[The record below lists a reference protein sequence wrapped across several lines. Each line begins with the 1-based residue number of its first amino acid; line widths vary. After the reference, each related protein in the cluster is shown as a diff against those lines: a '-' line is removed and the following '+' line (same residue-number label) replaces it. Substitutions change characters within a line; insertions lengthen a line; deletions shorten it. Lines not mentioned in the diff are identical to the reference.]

1 MATVNLNM
9 ETFEKT
15 ITDGGIVLIDYWAEW
30 CGPCRQFGPTFEAA
44 SEKNPDITFAK
55 VDTEAEREIAGG
67 MGIQSIPTLMV
78 FKDGIG
84 VFSQAGALP
93 APVLEDLIGQVRDL
107 DMDAVRAQIAEQEA
121 HAETDDAIESIE
133 RSEL

>member
-1 MATVNLNM
+1 MATVNLSM
-9 ETFEKT
+9 DTFEKT

-30 CGPCRQFGPTFEAA
+30 CGPCRMFGPVFEAA
-44 SEKNPDITFAK
+44 SEANPDITFAK

-93 APVLEDLIGQVRDL
+93 APVLDDLIGQVRAL
-107 DMDAVRAQIAEQEA
+107 DMTAVREQIAAEQA
-121 HAETDDAIESIE
+121 AADTADVTDSVGATES
-133 RSEL
+133 